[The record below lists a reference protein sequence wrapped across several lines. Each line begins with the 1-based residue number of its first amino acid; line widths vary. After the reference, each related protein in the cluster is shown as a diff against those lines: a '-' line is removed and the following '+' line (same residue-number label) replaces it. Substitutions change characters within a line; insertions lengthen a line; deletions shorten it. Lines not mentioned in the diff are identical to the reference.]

1 MIGQPIF
8 DYPAERRA
16 PEGEGC
22 ETCGIVLEADAI
34 GNYCSPECCEWPDRC
49 LGCDRGQ
56 TWCTCECTHCLDCGN
71 ALSTRDVE
79 RQLRTCRACAD
90 GRLLVRH
97 DLGPFS
103 RLRPQR
109 DASKGDA

>member
-8 DYPAERRA
+8 GYPPERSA

-49 LGCDRGQ
+49 AGCQRGP
-56 TWCTCECTHCLDCGN
+56 TWCTCEYTHCIDCGN
-71 ALSTRDVE
+71 PLSCRDQE
-79 RQLRTCRACAD
+79 RCFRTCVYCASSRRAA
-90 GRLLVRH
+90 RLN
-97 DLGPFS
+97 GP
-103 RLRPQR
+103 RRP
-109 DASKGDA
+109 ATSPNKEVP